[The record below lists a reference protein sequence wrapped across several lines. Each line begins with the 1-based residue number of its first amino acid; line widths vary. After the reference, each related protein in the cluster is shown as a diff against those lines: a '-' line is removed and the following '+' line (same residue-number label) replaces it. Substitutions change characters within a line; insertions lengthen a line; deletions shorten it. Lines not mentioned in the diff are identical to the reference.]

1 MYANIHIGIMYV
13 YTCIYMYVY
22 IPLLA
27 FKMLTDSETFLLI
40 PFPHRNMENIISKW
54 PAEFIVSMKY
64 NYSQMPP

>member
-1 MYANIHIGIMYV
+1 
-13 YTCIYMYVY
+13 MYVY